1 MKEEKQNNNKIWCE
15 LLPKYLAIYYG
26 KGKYVKRE
34 ERVHIRIWS
43 TNMDV
48 AQNVRVGFSKHKRED
63 EKDKTESESEWEVIL
78 ICNRVR

>member
-1 MKEEKQNNNKIWCE
+1 
-15 LLPKYLAIYYG
+15 LPNYLGIYYG

-48 AQNVRVGFSKHKRED
+48 AQNSRVDFSKHKGEN
-63 EKDKTESESEWEVIL
+63 EKDKKERETELEVIL
-78 ICNRVR
+78 IYSRIR